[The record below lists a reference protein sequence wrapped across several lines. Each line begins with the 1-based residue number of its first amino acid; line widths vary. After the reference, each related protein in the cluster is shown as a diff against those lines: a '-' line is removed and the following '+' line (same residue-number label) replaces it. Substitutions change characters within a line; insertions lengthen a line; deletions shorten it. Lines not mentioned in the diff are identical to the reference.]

1 MPPPWCPATCILPR
15 QRHQAAGNNSPVPEA
30 GNMAAS
36 LARRLPSLLT
46 AHFAA
51 VSDGANWLWRQQ
63 PATAHPQHSPTDHH
77 CVPSSQSSPAHQRT
91 CPCCLLQGGITCRH
105 TTTVITVCTCLIH
118 PTSTA
123 QGSQAL
129 RAVKISC
136 RICQLLLLTSAAFP
150 LTNQPR
156 WVLLCIPAGL
166 S

>member
-1 MPPPWCPATCILPR
+1 LAT
-15 QRHQAAGNNSPVPEA
+15 AVSNSPSSA
-30 GNMAAS
+30 LTN
-36 LARRLPSLLT
+36 RPSLR
-46 AHFAA
+46 A
-51 VSDGANWLWRQQ
+51 VF
-63 PATAHPQHSPTDHH
+63 TK
-77 CVPSSQSSPAHQRT
+77 QSSTPAYLPVLSPAGWHHMQAHHKMYL
-91 CPCCLLQGGITCRH
+91 PQY
-105 TTTVITVCTCLIH
+105 VPASSH

-136 RICQLLLLTSAAFP
+136 RTCQLLLLTSAAFP